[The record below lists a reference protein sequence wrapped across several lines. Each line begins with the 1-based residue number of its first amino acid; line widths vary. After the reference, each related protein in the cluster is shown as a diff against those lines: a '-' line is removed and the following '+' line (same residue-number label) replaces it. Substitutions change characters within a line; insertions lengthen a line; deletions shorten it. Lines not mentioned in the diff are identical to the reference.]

1 MSLFLRHLAKIHTT
15 LKKLNS
21 VTGKYETATKTRMQE
36 LTLQPATPED
46 LERLPEGDRDKVLI
60 LAISNRPL
68 LIDETIEYLDK
79 RYRIIQVDDF
89 SGMGILTKGHFQA
102 IGVEHD

>member
-1 MSLFLRHLAKIHTT
+1 MSLFLKHLAKIHTT
-15 LKKLNS
+15 LKKLNNA
-21 VTGKYETATKTRMQE
+21 TGKYESTTKTRMQE

-68 LIDETIEYLDK
+68 QTDETIEHFNK
-79 RYRIIQVDDF
+79 KYRIIQVDDF
-89 SGMGILTKGHFQA
+89 SGMSILAKGRFQA
-102 IGVEHD
+102 IGVEYD